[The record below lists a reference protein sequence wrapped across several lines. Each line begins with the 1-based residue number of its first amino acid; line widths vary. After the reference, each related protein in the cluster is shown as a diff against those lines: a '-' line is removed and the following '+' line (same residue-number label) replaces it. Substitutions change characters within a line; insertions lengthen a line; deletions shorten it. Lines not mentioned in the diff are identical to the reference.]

1 MDLVSHGHLLQKHSL
16 FLHNYSK
23 QHPIIDIR
31 DNVGWLGIRKSQVL
45 IGLHYFIGADWGEK
59 MVGIG
64 KATWIKRLLSPS
76 DDDPILTSI
85 IKLGKGEITKVLV
98 CLAYS
103 NTSSS
108 PDSIPALRWHLYPT
122 KIFEGENFPPTQAS
136 LLPQESSISA

>member
-59 MVGIG
+59 MIGIG

-85 IKLGKGEITKVLV
+85 IKLGKGEIAKVHV

-108 PDSIPALRWHLYPT
+108 PDSIPALRGIYIPLRSLKEKT
-122 KIFEGENFPPTQAS
+122 FPQPK
-136 LLPQESSISA
+136 LLSCPI

>member
-1 MDLVSHGHLLQKHSL
+1 M
-16 FLHNYSK
+16 
-23 QHPIIDIR
+23 
-31 DNVGWLGIRKSQVL
+31 
-45 IGLHYFIGADWGEK
+45 DWGEK

-98 CLAYS
+98 DDQLPADVRQLEKFTCLAYS

-108 PDSIPALRWHLYPT
+108 PDSIQALRWHLYRT
-122 KIFEGENFPPTQAS
+122 KDFEGENLSSTRVS
-136 LLPQESSISA
+136 LLPHITQVNDI